1 MPVITIRG
9 LTGSGASDIGRQV
22 ARLIKGDYV
31 DRQVIAEVAELLKRP
46 QEQVEAKERIP
57 PDLFN
62 RIMKPLR
69 RVLAGTGR
77 PHPFA
82 KRTQ

>member
-31 DRQVIAEVAELLKRP
+31 DRQVIAEVA
-46 QEQVEAKERIP
+46 
-57 PDLFN
+57 
-62 RIMKPLR
+62 
-69 RVLAGTGR
+69 
-77 PHPFA
+77 
-82 KRTQ
+82 